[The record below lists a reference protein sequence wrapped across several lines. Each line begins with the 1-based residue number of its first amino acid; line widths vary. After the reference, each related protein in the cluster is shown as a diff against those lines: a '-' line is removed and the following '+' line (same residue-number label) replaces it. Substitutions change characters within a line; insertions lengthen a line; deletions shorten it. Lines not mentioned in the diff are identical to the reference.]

1 MKILIGFLLFVSAG
15 LTQTNNLKFTHIT
28 TDEGLSQSNV
38 KCIIQDH
45 LGFLWFGTFDGLNK
59 FDGYNFTIY
68 KPDQNDSTTIKSN
81 SVSCL
86 LEDENGNLWIG
97 TDQGLC
103 FYNRDKDNFRSF
115 LDKNYPAALI
125 NSEIGG
131 IAEDKNKNIWIATSK
146 GIVLYNHS
154 TKTFNQVINDYSKA
168 VYADSRGNIWLGTL
182 SKGLIRISPDYNT
195 FTSFPLSIS
204 GELSSSYEIR
214 TIKEDKNGILW
225 VGTYGL
231 GLAYA
236 DLNNLSKNQLYSFS
250 NYQQNGQGLSS
261 KLILS
266 LLLDDSGIWVGTENG
281 GINFLPEGKKSF
293 IYYKNNS
300 NDPSSL
306 NNNSI
311 YSILKDNAGDLWFGT
326 FSGGIN
332 YLNKGNQALK
342 CYRNIPGNDNS
353 LSYNTVRDFAQ
364 DKDGNI
370 WVATDGGGLN
380 YCGSNFNNFTHYKT
394 SNTNLNKDAILAV
407 FIDRKDNIWV
417 GAWDGGISL
426 FDKNTRSFKSFTK
439 DNSSLQCNNV
449 FDIDEDASGNLWLGT
464 TDGLIRFNPQDHTSR
479 MFTNSNSSLAE
490 NHIEVLAVDKEGNI
504 LAGTTQGLS
513 VFNPVSEKTSFT
525 YLSDPKS
532 PKGLSTGFVT
542 AIFEDSEFIWVG
554 TADGLNRI
562 DKKTNTITKYYEK
575 NGLPNNSIKGIEK
588 DGSGNIWIST
598 NKGISRFNP
607 STDKFKNYTKF
618 DGLQG
623 NEYVSNSCFKTR
635 DGKLLF
641 GGTNGFNYFDPG
653 EVKDNTFIPPVV
665 ITDFQIFNKL
675 VKPGLE
681 NSPLEIDISKT
692 KKIDLSYTQN
702 VFSFQFTA
710 LNFRATGKNE
720 YAYILEGFDKDW
732 NYIGTKRTASYTNL
746 DPGEYVFAVKGSN
759 NDGIWNDNAASIIII
774 ISPPF
779 WATWWFRTFI
789 LIVLALTVYW
799 LINRAIKKRK
809 SLEEINK
816 KLETE
821 IKLNKETEAENLR
834 LAAEARE
841 KDEEA
846 KRLLQEQHTY
856 LQNGFDLLLSHMN
869 RFSEGDLSV
878 IIKMESDDSFARL
891 FAGFNKAVE
900 NFRKII
906 LNLLKAIQ
914 LTAEASSQINSSTK
928 KIADGTAEQ
937 SSRSEEVVSAVE
949 QMTNNLNSSSKNSE
963 VAARESIKA
972 TQIAVEGGEIVA
984 KTIQGMEEINNVV
997 NNIAGTIKKLEES
1010 SNEIGEIVELI
1021 DEIADQT
1028 NLLALNASIEAARAG
1043 EYGRGFAVVADE
1055 VQKLSERTAAATK
1068 NIAEMI
1074 KQIQIDSVGAIK
1086 SITLGLDKVG
1096 KGRKYAEQAGVSLEN
1111 IIKSITE
1118 VSQIIEQVAAAN
1130 EEQSAG
1136 VQHINESILLINDVS
1151 RNNASGV
1158 KQVTKAIEGLKNLTE
1173 DLQKIINKFNIESEE
1188 IINNGS

>member
-1 MKILIGFLLFVSAG
+1 MKIFIGFLIFISTG
-15 LTQTNNLKFTHIT
+15 FSQSDNIKFTHIT
-28 TDEGLSQSNV
+28 TDNGLSQSNV

-68 KPDQNDSTTIKSN
+68 KPDQNDSTTLKSN

-86 LEDENGNLWIG
+86 LEDENGNIWIG

-103 FYNRDKDNFRSF
+103 LYYRNKNNFRSF
-115 LDKNYPAALI
+115 LDKNYPAAVI
-125 NSEIGG
+125 NSEING
-131 IAEDKNKNIWIATSK
+131 IAEDKNKNIWFATSK
-146 GIVLYNHS
+146 GIVVYNHS
-154 TKTFNQVINDYSKA
+154 TQTFILVINDYSKA
-168 VYADSRGNIWLGTL
+168 VYADSRGNIWFGTL
-182 SKGLIRISPDYNT
+182 SKGLIRLSPDYNT
-195 FTSFPLSIS
+195 FTSFPLNTS
-204 GELSSSYEIR
+204 GEETGNYEIR

-225 VGTYGL
+225 VGTYGF

-236 DLNNLSKNQLYSFS
+236 DLNNLSKKLLYSFS
-250 NYQQNGQGLSS
+250 NSQQNGQSLSS
-261 KLILS
+261 NLILS
-266 LLLDDSGIWVGTENG
+266 LLSDDSGTWIGTENG
-281 GINFLPEGKKSF
+281 GINFLPKGKKSF

-332 YLNKGNQALK
+332 YLNKGSQALK

-364 DKDGNI
+364 DKQGNI
-370 WVATDGGGLN
+370 WIATDGGGLN
-380 YCGSNFNNFTHYKT
+380 YCGRDFNNFTHYKT

-407 FIDRKDNIWV
+407 FIDSKSNIWV

-426 FDKNTRSFKSFTK
+426 FDKNTGSFKSFTK

-449 FDIDEDASGNLWLGT
+449 FDIDEDGSGNLWLGT
-464 TDGLIRFNPQDHTSR
+464 TDGLIRFNPQDQSSK
-479 MFTNSNSSLAE
+479 MFTSSNSSLAE
-490 NHIEVLAVDKEGNI
+490 NHIEVLAIDKAGNI
-504 LAGTTQGLS
+504 LVGTTQGLS
-513 VFNPVSEKTSFT
+513 VFNPASGKTSFT
-525 YLSDPKS
+525 YQPDPKS

-542 AIFEDSEFIWVG
+542 AIFVDSGFLWVG
-554 TADGLNRI
+554 TADGLNKI

-588 DGSGNIWIST
+588 DSRGNIWIST

-607 STDKFKNYTKF
+607 STNKFKNYTKF

-623 NEYVSNSCFKTR
+623 NEYVSNSCYSTR
-635 DGKLLF
+635 DGNLLF
-641 GGTNGFNYFDPG
+641 GGTNGFNYFNPE
-653 EVKDNTFIPPVV
+653 EVKDNNFIPPVV
-665 ITDFQIFNKL
+665 ITDFQIFNKP
-675 VKPGLE
+675 VKPGSKD
-681 NSPLEIDISKT
+681 SPLKVDISMT
-692 KKIDLSYTQN
+692 NEINLSYIQN

-710 LNFRATGKNE
+710 LNFRASGKNE
-720 YAYILEGFDKDW
+720 YAYMMKGFDKDW
-732 NYIGTKRTASYTNL
+732 NYVGNKRTASYTNL
-746 DPGEYVFAVKGSN
+746 DPGEYVFMVKGSN
-759 NDGIWNDNAASIIII
+759 NDGIWNNKATSIEIV

-779 WATWWFRTFI
+779 WATWWFRMFIFI
-789 LIVLALTVYW
+789 LLALTAYW
-799 LINRAIKKRK
+799 LINRAIMKRK

-834 LAAEARE
+834 LAVEARE

-846 KRLLQEQHTY
+846 KKLLQEQHVY
-856 LQNGFDLLLSHMN
+856 LQKGFDLLLSKMDL
-869 RFSEGDLSV
+869 FSEGNMNV
-878 IIKMESDDSFARL
+878 IINTETDDSFARL
-891 FAGFNKAVE
+891 FSGFNKTVE

-906 LNLLKAIQ
+906 LNLVKAIQ
-914 LTAEASSQINSSTK
+914 LTAEASNQINSSTK
-928 KIADGTAEQ
+928 EIAQGTSEQ
-937 SSRSEEVVSAVE
+937 SSKSEEVVSAVE

-963 VAARESIKA
+963 IAARESVKA
-972 TQIAVEGGEIVA
+972 TQIAIEGGKIVE
-984 KTIQGMEEINNVV
+984 KTIQGIEEINNVV

-1055 VQKLSERTAAATK
+1055 VQKLSERTTSATK

-1074 KQIQIDSVGAIK
+1074 KQIQVDSGGAIK
-1086 SITLGLDKVG
+1086 SITMGLDKVS
-1096 KGRKYAEQAGVSLEN
+1096 KGRKYAEQAGLSLEN

-1136 VQHINESILLINDVS
+1136 VQQINESILQINDVS
-1151 RNNASGV
+1151 KNNASGV
-1158 KQVTKAIEGLKNLTE
+1158 KQVTKAIEGLRNLTE
-1173 DLQKIINKFNIESEE
+1173 DLQKIINKFNIESEK